1 MQKTMKRNKRID
13 PRQLSLFEVQT
24 HAEQPKELDSESLF
38 LSWLESSVPLI
49 HVIGENP
56 HIVEVATFGTD
67 DKEIWLNRNF
77 VDEGLKN
84 FGYMKTHTLTM
95 PSKGKYRVFRKCYNT
110 PRKDGFNG

>member
-1 MQKTMKRNKRID
+1 MKRNKRID

-84 FGYMKTHTLTM
+84 F
-95 PSKGKYRVFRKCYNT
+95 
-110 PRKDGFNG
+110 